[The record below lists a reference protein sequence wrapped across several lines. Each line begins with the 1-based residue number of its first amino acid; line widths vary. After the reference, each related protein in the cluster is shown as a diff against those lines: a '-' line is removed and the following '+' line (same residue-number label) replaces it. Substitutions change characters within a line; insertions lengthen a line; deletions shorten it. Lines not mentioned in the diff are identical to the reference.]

1 MKLCRYIIGVLA
13 CALSLLA
20 QSDRGTLTGTVQ
32 DPGSAMIPGATVIAK
47 NSETGSV
54 FQTVSTSTG
63 NFTITALP
71 AGVYDLTV
79 EAPGFRRYIGKGT
92 QVQVAQTVRLDVI
105 LEVGAVTESVTVQA
119 EAVLLKTD
127 SAEQSVNVTGDKI
140 NNLPLNFGGG
150 GGNIGGIR
158 TPLTFMVLSP
168 GVSGVAGTGG
178 TGTAARVNGLPGNS
192 FRVFVDGQDTT
203 NNNDTA
209 STAGQPS
216 VEMIEEFSLQTSNFS
231 AEFGQV
237 AGGMFT
243 FATRSGTNQLH
254 GSLYEY
260 FNNEALDAGKPY
272 VHQRPQSRKHDF
284 GGSLSGPI
292 WIPKIYDG
300 RNRTF
305 FFLNYEA
312 FRNDISAAGARNTV
326 PTAAYRNGDFSG
338 ALTGRVLGTD
348 PLGRPILENAIYD
361 PATTRTINGQVVR
374 DPFPNNIIPTSRF
387 DPVAA
392 RIQSL
397 FPQPDFAGNINNW
410 IQNPISN
417 KVSAT
422 PAMKLDHSFTQAS
435 KLSFYTTKSWNHT
448 MQNGLDALPIPLTA
462 FRDQRTYSY
471 TTRVN
476 YDHSLSPTL
485 LLHVGAGFL
494 RFLNPDS
501 SPNSV
506 LEYDAEG
513 QLGFRGAATGGGG
526 VGGGFPRITG
536 LSNSQG
542 GMINVGPTNANY
554 YWVGKLTVPVS
565 LTYVRNNHTWKIG
578 AEYRLESY
586 TDRNTRGAS
595 GVLAFSSEQTALP
608 YLQSTNLGGGNIGFP
623 YASFL
628 LGLANTAS
636 VNAPQDPQ
644 WRNDRWGLY
653 LQDTW
658 KVTRKLTLDLG
669 IRWDLMDQG
678 HEIHYRNSMFGPT
691 IPNPT
696 AGGLPGGMVYEG
708 FGPGR
713 CDCNFIGKY
722 PYAIGP
728 RLGFAY
734 QITPKTV
741 IRGGW
746 GVVYGNTPT
755 YQYFT
760 NSAIL
765 GVGFDQMQ
773 WAAPGFA
780 DPALVLS
787 NGMQYNRADLN
798 RVSLDPGLRPARG
811 QLNAPNYYLD
821 PNAGRP
827 PRINQWSLN
836 LQREVFRGLTVE
848 AAYVANRAIWLNQGN
863 LGSLNQ
869 ISDAKLAS
877 VGLDRTNAADRTLLS
892 SRIDSALAAQR
903 GFRAPYAGFPGSATV
918 AQTLRPFPQFS
929 SSINPMWAP
938 LGNSWYDSLQV
949 KVTKRYSHGLDMQMA
964 FTWQKELATGQGIN
978 DVFNRPNQKSIA
990 ANSQPLVLVTAFNYE
1005 VPRFTESKIVRAV
1018 ASGWTIGGLLRY
1030 SSGIP
1035 IAVPTATSNLSNFI
1049 LQDTRMNRVPGEPLY
1064 IKDLNC
1070 GCIDPN
1076 QDFVLNPK
1084 AWVNPAPG
1092 EWGVSPVFYSD
1103 FRHQRR
1109 PSEQFS
1115 FGRVF
1120 RVKERASFS
1129 IRAEFFNAFNRIILP
1144 QPSTA
1149 NPLQTQTRNPQ
1160 TGVPTAG
1167 YGRIDATAVGG
1178 QRNGQIVARLQW

>member
-1 MKLCRYIIGVLA
+1 MKLCRFMAGVLLY
-13 CALSLLA
+13 ALCLIA

-32 DPGSAMIPGATVIAK
+32 DPGKAMIPGATVVAK
-47 NSETGSV
+47 NTETGSV
-54 FQTVSTSTG
+54 FETVSTSTG

-71 AGVYDLTV
+71 AGMYDLTV
-79 EAPGFRRYIGKGT
+79 EAPGFRRYLGRGT
-92 QVQVAQTVRLDVI
+92 QVQVAQTVRLDVV

-150 GGNIGGIR
+150 GGNIGGMR

-243 FATRSGTNQLH
+243 FATRSGTNRLH

-272 VHQRPQSRKHDF
+272 VHEKPQSRKHDF

-292 WIPKIYDG
+292 WIPKLYDG

-326 PTAAYRNGDFSG
+326 PTTAYRNGDFSG

-361 PATTRTINGQVVR
+361 PASTREVNGQVIR
-374 DPFPNNIIPTSRF
+374 DPFPGNIIPQNRF
-387 DPVAA
+387 DPVAV

-397 FPQPDFAGNINNW
+397 FPNPDFAGNINNW

-422 PAMKLDHSFTQAS
+422 PAMKLDHSFTAAS
-435 KLSFYTTKSWNHT
+435 KISFYLTKSWNHT

-471 TTRVN
+471 TTRLN
-476 YDHSLSPTL
+476 YDHSLTPTL
-485 LLHVGAGFL
+485 LFHIGGGFL
-494 RFLNPDS
+494 RFLNPDT
-501 SPNSV
+501 SPDSV

-513 QLGFRGAATGGGG
+513 LLGFRGSSTGGGG

-542 GMINVGPTNANY
+542 GMINVGPTNANK

-565 LTYVRNNHTWKIG
+565 LTYVRNSHTWKIG
-578 AEYRLESY
+578 GEYRLESY

-628 LGLANTAS
+628 LGLANSAS

-644 WRNDRWGLY
+644 WRNDRYGLF

-658 KVTRKLTLDLG
+658 KVTRRLTLDLG

-678 HEIHYRNSMFGPT
+678 REIHYRNSMFGPT

-696 AGGLPGGMVYEG
+696 AGGLPGAMVYEG
-708 FGPGR
+708 YGPGR
-713 CDCNFIGKY
+713 CDCNFISRY

-741 IRGGW
+741 LRGGW

-765 GVGFDQMQ
+765 GVGFDQVQ

-780 DPALVLS
+780 DPAIVLS
-787 NGMQYNRADLN
+787 TGMQYNRSDLN
-798 RVSLDPGLRPARG
+798 RVSLDPGLRPTRG

-821 PNAGRP
+821 PNAARP
-827 PRINQWSLN
+827 PRINQWSIN
-836 LQREVFRGLTVE
+836 LQRELFRNLTVE
-848 AAYVANRAIWLNQGN
+848 AAYVGNRAIWLNQGN

-869 ISDAKLAS
+869 ISDQRLRS
-877 VGLDRTNAADRTLLS
+877 YGLDRTNAADRTLLA
-892 SRIDSALAAQR
+892 SRIDSPLAAQR

-918 AQTLRPFPQFS
+918 AQTLRPFPQFNS
-929 SSINPMWAP
+929 AINPMWAP

-949 KVTKRYSHGLDMQMA
+949 KVTKRYSHGLDMQVA

-1005 VPRFTESKIVRAV
+1005 VPRFTENKVIGTI
-1018 ASGWTIGGLLRY
+1018 ASGWTVGGLLRY

-1064 IKDLNC
+1064 VKDLNC

-1144 QPSTA
+1144 QPSTG

-1167 YGRIDATAVGG
+1167 YGRIDATAVSG